1 MNWKKKKDNP
11 EAQAPEAAAAGKGP
25 AAFWKKNWK
34 LLVPAVCVIVAGGAF
49 LLWPKQAKP
58 ASVDASYTEAAPEY
72 RNVSNTLSGTGTLN
86 PANTYWYLEATPVLM
101 HSIAAAGEH
110 LFGEGRA

>member
-34 LLVPAVCVIVAGGAF
+34 FPAIC
-49 LLWPKQAKP
+49 
-58 ASVDASYTEAAPEY
+58 ASLRDTAH
-72 RNVSNTLSGTGTLN
+72 LSK
-86 PANTYWYLEATPVLM
+86 
-101 HSIAAAGEH
+101 
-110 LFGEGRA
+110 

>member
-34 LLVPAVCVIVAGGAF
+34 LLVPAACVIVAGGAF
-49 LLWPKQAKP
+49 LL
-58 ASVDASYTEAAPEY
+58 
-72 RNVSNTLSGTGTLN
+72 
-86 PANTYWYLEATPVLM
+86 
-101 HSIAAAGEH
+101 
-110 LFGEGRA
+110 

>member
-49 LLWPKQAKP
+49 LLWPNPP
-58 ASVDASYTEAAPEY
+58 AWTPAIRRRPRS
-72 RNVSNTLSGTGTLN
+72 TGTF
-86 PANTYWYLEATPVLM
+86 PTP
-101 HSIAAAGEH
+101 
-110 LFGEGRA
+110 

>member
-34 LLVPAVCVIVAGGAF
+34 LLVPAVCVIVAGGAVRSCAVSG
-49 LLWPKQAKP
+49 PKTGRRGIT
-58 ASVDASYTEAAPEY
+58 SCY
-72 RNVSNTLSGTGTLN
+72 R
-86 PANTYWYLEATPVLM
+86 
-101 HSIAAAGEH
+101 
-110 LFGEGRA
+110 LFGTPT

>member
-1 MNWKKKKDNP
+1 MNWKKRKDNP

-25 AAFWKKNWK
+25 VAFWKKNWK

-86 PANTYWYLEATPVLM
+86 PANTYTVKSLVDGKVLTSTM
-101 HSIAAAGEH
+101 E
-110 LFGEGRA
+110 EGDTVD